1 MIAATLLTSLVLALP
16 SLAFSDKNV
25 HELSRSRARA
35 HFGKRVAEPEP
46 VDVGVDLSIAKRD
59 SFNGRATFYDVGLG
73 ACGGYNVASDYIVAQ
88 NSAQYGG
95 GYPGP
100 NCGKSIT
107 ISYNG
112 KTAVATI
119 QDECPTCPYG
129 GLDMSRGLFDHF
141 ASEDVGQF
149 YMTWWYN
156 DGSNDQPAPQPTT
169 TSTWV
174 APTSTWTPPTSTYT
188 PPTSTYT
195 PPTSTWVAPTST
207 YVAPTSTYVPTTE
220 PSTSTSTFT
229 SSTASVSASSS
240 SSATVSVVSATA
252 SSGLADSIIAS
263 NATIPEIS
271 NSTSTTSAETPLA
284 TQADVRLGNLIL
296 FNQAVTFLGNIVVV
310 GAEK

>member
-1 MIAATLLTSLVLALP
+1 MIASTLLTTLLLALP

-25 HELSRSRARA
+25 HELSRSRARSQHA
-35 HFGKRVAEPEP
+35 KRVPEP
-46 VDVGVDLSIAKRD
+46 VDLNVDVSIAKRD
-59 SFNGRATFYDVGLG
+59 SFSGRATFYDVGLG

-107 ISYNG
+107 ISYGG

-129 GLDMSRGLFDHF
+129 GLDMSRSLFNHF

-149 YMTWWYN
+149 YMSWWYN
-156 DGSNDQPAPQPTT
+156 DGSNNNPEPTT

-174 APTSTWTPPTSTYT
+174 APTSTYTPPTSTYT

-195 PPTSTWVAPTST
+195 PPTSTYVPPTST
-207 YVAPTSTYVPTTE
+207 YVAPTSTVASTTE
-220 PSTSTSTFT
+220 TSASA
-229 SSTASVSASSS
+229 SITASASISASGSLSASASIISPSS
-240 SSATVSVVSATA
+240 R
-252 SSGLADSIIAS
+252 LADSVIAS

-271 NSTSTTSAETPLA
+271 NSTATGTTGADVPLA
-284 TQADVRLGNLIL
+284 TQADIRLGNLIL